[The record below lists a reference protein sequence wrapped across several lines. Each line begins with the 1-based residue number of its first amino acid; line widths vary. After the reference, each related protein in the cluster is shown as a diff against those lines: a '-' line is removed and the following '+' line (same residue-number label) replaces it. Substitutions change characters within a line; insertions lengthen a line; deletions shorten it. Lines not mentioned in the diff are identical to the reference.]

1 MKIIREGE
9 KRQIMIENNT
19 FLFYAITS
27 HLQQ

>member
-9 KRQIMIENNT
+9 RRQAIIENNT
-19 FLFYAITS
+19 FIFYAITS